1 MLIEKDKVVSFHF
14 KITEDDELLENSREG
29 EPMLYMHGRHS
40 LVGGLESA
48 LVGKKAGESF
58 SVTLEP
64 KDAYGIPLDSSRQRI
79 SIKHITTKGKLRLGM
94 VVDIN
99 TTNGLRQATVIKV
112 GRYNVDIDT
121 NHPMAGKTLTFEI
134 EVLDVRDAENEE
146 LSHGHAHGAGGHH
159 HH

>member
-14 KITEDDELLENSREG
+14 KITEDDELLESSREG

-40 LVGGLESA
+40 LVSGLEKA
-48 LVGKKAGESF
+48 LLGKKAGESF

-64 KDAYGIPLDSSRQRI
+64 NDAYGIPLDSSKQRI
-79 SIKHITTKGKLRLGM
+79 SIKHITTKGKLRPGM

-134 EVLDVRDAENEE
+134 EVIDVRDAENEE
-146 LSHGHAHGAGGHH
+146 LAHGHAHGAGGHH